1 MRKYIVVDQKKH
13 GDMFQTVCD
22 TLEAANAEAK
32 YQWGHLTDQEKTE
45 RHIFVGHVED
55 SEECLC
61 YPLPNEFLNRQR
73 FRLHNLHR

>member
-45 RHIFVGHVED
+45 RDIFVGHVED
-55 SEECLC
+55 SEECLWKA
-61 YPLPNEFLNRQR
+61 YHSLKTEGEYFDSD
-73 FRLHNLHR
+73 NL